1 MKAMDNFDVFLNS
14 IREQIP
20 TAYRWEKD
28 DRFDAYLVVI
38 GKNDSESVMGRL
50 SGIFASRWDSSTL
63 GNASKPEIKL
73 AKEFGGIK
81 NEQIL
86 FTSLN
91 GNAVFFGVWW
101 PWGDNSRISLR
112 VGAAKA

>member
-1 MKAMDNFDVFLNS
+1 MDNFNVFLNS
-14 IREQIP
+14 IREQVP
-20 TAYRWEKD
+20 SSYRWEKD

-50 SGIFASRWDSSTL
+50 SGIFASRWDSSTQQRVETR
-63 GNASKPEIKL
+63 NKTRQR
-73 AKEFGGIK
+73 FGGIK
-81 NEQIL
+81 NEQLL